1 MNNNKILPGDA
12 ARLIGCTEAS
22 RKRRYKILFK
32 AQKSVKVCEADYPYI
47 DEDLL
52 YTDLRHFVK
61 KGILDSNSN
70 KAFLRKDKRYW
81 LTDYGRKVIRQARKA
96 MFPTATG

>member
-1 MNNNKILPGDA
+1 MTGRLAPGDA
-12 ARLIGCTEAS
+12 ARLIGNTEAS

-32 AQKSVKVCEADYPYI
+32 AQKSAKGCEADYPYI

-52 YTDLRHFVK
+52 YADLRYFIK

-70 KAFLRKDKRYW
+70 KVFLRKDKRYW
-81 LTDYGRKVIRQARKA
+81 LTDFGKRVIRQARKA
-96 MFPTATG
+96 MFPTVFG